1 MKQKTSGSWLP
12 AIMGAAVC
20 IAVLAFALCN
30 RLSHLREEAEY
41 NAYLES
47 ISRFAKEYVLG
58 KYGFE
63 AEITEDEGFDNRSK
77 WEWNKEFP
85 GYIQARF
92 KMTDPAGR
100 TFFTYLQ
107 GDPLN
112 LFGDFIYGG
121 RELHCYDY
129 YQEKEI
135 GQAVADRIT
144 RAFPGGHTVNIELH
158 GRLPYYSGDNL
169 DEILSGIDSTIEMVF
184 PPCDMS
190 SPAAAELMQWLAE
203 NEVHYSFLFLENEE
217 ITEKFAADK
226 NPWENTVFCQEPLY
240 ELYAPYIRYKLTD
253 SSSEPEEI
261 KLSECGDFL
270 YGYFPALSNDR
281 DFGMEIED
289 VEIYEFD
296 RDLFTTAFENA
307 DEAEWVSR
315 PLSES
320 YLFGKSSGTMNDI
333 LIYYPLEKLSQT
345 GTDIENIGAA
355 WVRQDGK
362 TDVQYPVGFLNAKT
376 EQGDNS
382 KPRGIEK
389 ARICGDYAVFRLRGN
404 ELSFMLTDI
413 SGQGEYVSE
422 TVKIIMK

>member
-1 MKQKTSGSWLP
+1 MKQKSSGSWLP

-20 IAVLAFALCN
+20 IAVVAFALCS

-63 AEITEDEGFDNRSK
+63 AEITESRLDEIPVAGCVQAVFAM
-77 WEWNKEFP
+77 KE
-85 GYIQARF
+85 
-92 KMTDPAGR
+92 
-100 TFFTYLQ
+100 Q
-107 GDPLN
+107 GN
-112 LFGDFIYGG
+112 EG
-121 RELHCYDY
+121 REFQTFIHSDLVADMGPDIPRELQCYDN

-144 RAFPGGHTVNIELH
+144 KAFPGGHTVNIELY

-169 DEILSGIDSTIEMVF
+169 DEVTDEISAHIDMVF

-270 YGYFPALSNDR
+270 YGYFPSPSRGVTWYEPD
-281 DFGMEIED
+281 IEEL
-289 VEIYEFD
+289 EIYEFSKD
-296 RDLFTTAFENA
+296 MVAAPFENA
-307 DEAEWVSR
+307 NEEEWISR
-315 PLSES
+315 PLTES
-320 YLFGKSSGTMNDI
+320 YRFDKTSEGFNDI
-333 LIYYPLEKLSQT
+333 LVYYPLEKLSQT
-345 GTDIENIGAA
+345 GTQVQDIGAA
-355 WVRQDGK
+355 WAEHGEYLRV
-362 TDVQYPVGFLNAKT
+362 
-376 EQGDNS
+376 
-382 KPRGIEK
+382 RGIEK
-389 ARICGDYAVFRLRGN
+389 AQICGDYAVFRLRGN
-404 ELSFMLTDI
+404 ELSFMLADI

-422 TVKIIMK
+422 TVKVIMK